1 MIQKKIKYFI
11 FALLCIIT
19 VQLLFATAC
28 YADAP
33 TPTSN
38 GLFND
43 EILQKMHLFM
53 LRTNQALRAVMMIGD
68 GLMCYAIHVHYHA
81 IEISYWVGSYE
92 LFRYPDLGFWLVG
105 AAIYAVGVFMAMS
118 IGMYFVDISF
128 KFGFAIIFMPI
139 SIALWP
145 FPPTKSKFGDNLSI
159 IIRNAMLFMLVGIGV
174 TFAVKL
180 INAGL
185 LADGAETSFWSAI
198 ENDEVEQLTDSFSFF
213 NTHILVVFFS
223 LMYGFKILEGSVNNY
238 LNAFFSDAAFGSES
252 PMHHMGTQAV
262 GMVTENTV
270 KPALS
275 FAKDVATHQTGRAI
289 AGAAA
294 GAGLLFST
302 QGRAQIGRGIKN
314 GYNKVKGGVTTAARG
329 ITFAVRNPG
338 DAVHNTA
345 QYARNQYNKGMQKA
359 GAAANRAIHSAGN
372 AAKSIHDNIT
382 AFAPTPLLRESW
394 RQKQVNAFN
403 SMIDRATDKVGGA
416 AEAAIAK
423 GGGAVRHAAV
433 NPRET
438 YNKAMHAAGKGVNSA
453 AHGLENVARK
463 AQRQKLDH
471 DFNKQVNKAE
481 KQFKKGNITAEQRD
495 ALIANAEQTRINK
508 IQDFDKKS
516 NELAQKAFVAGTKM
530 SGKLGKKDAEWRKQK
545 IAAFKQI
552 KESGASLSDVIGGS
566 AEDTIAHGGNAV
578 KEAAKK
584 ATAATGAA
592 AYNIAHAAVGSEER
606 TTSDAVRGQ
615 LHQQHMNHLA
625 NKAQKADDK
634 QKRKDEKAEQRE
646 MRQQQRE
653 MQRQMKEA
661 QAEADR
667 LAKLTPE
674 DKAVN
679 TKADELRKA
688 EENLKQAQA
697 ERIKAGANITAG
709 KKNLRN
715 VSKDEKPAAEEE
727 LKQAREELQRA
738 RDKLLQAQNELIQ
751 AQGEYMQ
758 AVEKSNMSVAAKAA
772 KIAQIHSNRAMRQS
786 QITLAPTR
794 MISTA
799 FRTVFHPQQQMR
811 KLADNMN
818 AIKGE
823 FKEGEGTK
831 FVLKKTGQIVLRNTA
846 GSIARGV
853 RDTVDDTGGFLTKM
867 VQKFGEGL
875 ADNSSH
881 GGERLS
887 LKQQWDQKNAE
898 EIRQQKEEAE
908 RREYFRELDV

>member
-1 MIQKKIKYFI
+1 
-11 FALLCIIT
+11 
-19 VQLLFATAC
+19 
-28 YADAP
+28 
-33 TPTSN
+33 
-38 GLFND
+38 
-43 EILQKMHLFM
+43 M
-53 LRTNQALRAVMMIGD
+53 LRTNQALQSVMMIGD

-81 IEISYWVGSYE
+81 IEISYIVGSYE

-105 AAIYAVGVFMAMS
+105 AAIYVVGFFMAMS

-145 FPPTKSKFGDNLSI
+145 FPPTKNKFGDNLSI

-174 TFAVKL
+174 SFAVKL
-180 INAGL
+180 INAGI

-238 LNAFFSDAAFGSES
+238 LSAFFSDAAFGSES
-252 PMHHMGTQAV
+252 PMHHMGTQLV
-262 GMVTENTV
+262 GMIGENTV

-289 AGAAA
+289 AGAAK
-294 GAGLLFST
+294 GAGKVFTSE
-302 QGRAQIGRGIKN
+302 GRAQIGRGIKN
-314 GYNKVKGGVTTAARG
+314 GYNKVKGGITTAAHG
-329 ITFAVRNPG
+329 ISFAVQNPR
-338 DAVHNTA
+338 DAAHNTA
-345 QYARNQYNKGMQKA
+345 QFARNQYNKGMQKA
-359 GAAANRAIHSAGN
+359 GAAANKAIHLAGN
-372 AAKSIHDNIT
+372 AAKSIHDNVT
-382 AFAPTPLLRESW
+382 AFAPIPGRESW
-394 RQKQVNAFN
+394 RQAQVSAFN
-403 SMIDRATDKVGGA
+403 NMVDKVTGKVGGA

-423 GGGAVRHAAV
+423 GGGAIRHAAT

-438 YNKAMHAAGKGVNSA
+438 YNKAMQAAGKGVNNA
-453 AHGLENVARK
+453 VHGAENIARK
-463 AQRQKLDH
+463 AQRQKLDR
-471 DFNKQVNKAE
+471 DFNKQVNEAE
-481 KQFKKGNITAEQRD
+481 QKFKKGEITAEQRD
-495 ALIANAEQTRINK
+495 AAIANAEQTRINK

-516 NELAQKAFVAGTKM
+516 NELAQKAFIAGTM
-530 SGKLGKKDAEWRKQK
+530 LQAKLGNKDADWRKQK
-545 IAAFKQI
+545 INAFKQI

-566 AEDTIAHGGNAV
+566 AEDTIAHGGTTV
-578 KEAAKK
+578 QAAIGAKLHNMRADENNQITTTQMREQIAQK
-584 ATAATGAA
+584 AAEKAQ
-592 AYNIAHAAVGSEER
+592 E
-606 TTSDAVRGQ
+606 Q
-615 LHQQHMNHLA
+615 
-625 NKAQKADDK
+625 AQKADDK

-646 MRQQQRE
+646 QRQQQRE

-661 QAEADR
+661 QAEAER

-674 DKAVN
+674 DKAVD
-679 TKADELRKA
+679 TKAEELRKA
-688 EENLKQAQA
+688 EENLKNAQA
-697 ERIKAGANITAG
+697 ARITAGANVTAG
-709 KKNLRN
+709 KKNLRDA
-715 VSKDEKPAAEEE
+715 SKDEKPAAEEE

-738 RDKLLQAQNELIQ
+738 RDNLLKAQAELTQAQNEYL
-751 AQGEYMQ
+751 E
-758 AVEKSNMSVAAKAA
+758 AVNKSNMSVAAKAA

-875 ADNSSH
+875 ADNSGH
-881 GGERLS
+881 GRRKSIKE
-887 LKQQWDQKNAE
+887 QWEEKNAE
-898 EIRQQKEEAE
+898 EIRQKKEEAE
-908 RREYFRELDV
+908 RREYFREMDGQ